1 MTVTD
6 VEYAILLARSC
17 DESHPDMERVYRR
30 QALKLDTDGASLQAF
45 VCRYIE
51 QLPVALRTANAS
63 AREEHIE
70 NLILP
75 VTQAVENFFT
85 RECELSQDGGLL
97 ALLDRAYL
105 GHRLLEEMNDHLHLR
120 LGRFIL
126 HVDMTEAN
134 TVAHQLLGDAYAG
147 ELENVVAQ
155 TLDILMDGLESPP
168 RSSPDSDGVGL
179 HPFQPLQQLR
189 QRQYG

>member
-1 MTVTD
+1 MSVND

-17 DESHPDMERVYRR
+17 DESRPDMERVYRR
-30 QALKLDTDGASLQAF
+30 QALKLDTDSTSLQTF
-45 VCRYIE
+45 VCGYIE
-51 QLPVALRTANAS
+51 QLPVALRTANTS
-63 AREEHIE
+63 AREWQLEP
-70 NLILP
+70 LIVP

-147 ELENVVAQ
+147 ELETVVAQ
-155 TLDILMDGLESPP
+155 TLDILMDGLEAPATPSPNT
-168 RSSPDSDGVGL
+168 DGVGL

-189 QRQYG
+189 QRQCS